1 MELSYGK
8 EYERFR
14 AEVREFLDG
23 HKDTAPSARRAWER
37 VDRARSKLRGRS
49 F

>member
-14 AEVREFLDG
+14 AKVREFLDE
-23 HKDTAPSARRAWER
+23 HKDSAPRRQARMGWGRPGPELRAWQ
-37 VDRARSKLRGRS
+37 
-49 F
+49 